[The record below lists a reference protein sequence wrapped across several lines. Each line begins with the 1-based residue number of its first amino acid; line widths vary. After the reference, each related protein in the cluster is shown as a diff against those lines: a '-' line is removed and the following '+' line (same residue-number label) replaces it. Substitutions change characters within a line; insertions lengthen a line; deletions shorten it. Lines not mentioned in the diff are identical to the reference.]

1 MFSAYLRNP
10 RWSGGIVPTLTDPL
24 FLLWLCFA
32 ALSVWW
38 PLYQLWADIRWHRA
52 AKKAADG
59 GEFLPI
65 MAKRIPDIYVMLLAL
80 VLIVIM
86 LFITLS

>member
-1 MFSAYLRNP
+1 MPVLKRF
-10 RWSGGIVPTLTDPL
+10 
-24 FLLWLCFA
+24 FLLCLCFA
-32 ALSVWW
+32 VLSVWW

-52 AKKAADG
+52 AKKAADS